1 MICSLNI
8 LFNHSVSEATPNSK
22 ITGAYCSS
30 WIRIR
35 NTDFK
40 IEIVTTLNTP
50 CFTNLA
56 LNNTS
61 VTTLYNRWGKVCRLS
76 TCSKCPVCWAT

>member
-1 MICSLNI
+1 MFRVIHPGSGSRIRTFIPSRIPDPRSRC
-8 LFNHSVSEATPNSK
+8 TK
-22 ITGAYCSS
+22 TGSR
-30 WIRIR
+30 IRIR

-50 CFTNLA
+50 CLTNLA

-61 VTTLYNRWGKVCRLS
+61 VTTLYNRQNKVFLGKLEGVH
-76 TCSKCPVCWAT
+76 P